1 MLHIVQYCY
10 VGLTLFQDYSFK
22 FAVVA
27 LVVSDAKLSAAKTIY
42 FFILCPLFFVVKIS
56 YCCCY
61 AVNYTNIASY
71 NEIEGKISVKVDSA
85 SNGKNSNPK
94 IDEMYLIKNG
104 FKAGKQALKFGISDT
119 NFNTLHSSTEKS
131 QSMSGIGLS
140 FTGET
145 KKINYTL
152 FVGKD
157 TSGADIN
164 KDFKEGII
172 AGNFGDFI
180 VCVSH

>member
-1 MLHIVQYCY
+1 V
-10 VGLTLFQDYSFK
+10 
-22 FAVVA
+22 
-27 LVVSDAKLSAAKTIY
+27 
-42 FFILCPLFFVVKIS
+42 
-56 YCCCY
+56 
-61 AVNYTNIASY
+61 
-71 NEIEGKISVKVDSA
+71 GKISVKVDSA

-157 TSGADIN
+157 TLKQFFSTKLTRLSVFPRSA
-164 KDFKEGII
+164 KR
-172 AGNFGDFI
+172 
-180 VCVSH
+180 